1 MKNIN
6 SLISFLNEQESEDK
20 SKIIINM
27 IRNISRGE
35 RERIITEEL
44 EYLQPS
50 ELERVIERSKQL
62 LLDFVNYDSEYDF
75 NNSKSGMVRIK
86 GHVYMKASFETER
99 HNELD
104 MDDLKIELL
113 ELIEDTSIEL
123 SDYSVL
129 NININEVGVV

>member
-62 LLDFVNYDSEYDF
+62 LLDFVNYDS
-75 NNSKSGMVRIK
+75 SKSGMVRIK